1 MENIIFSSAHPDDIT
16 GSAGTMLRLKNRHKI
31 HMVDMTRGESGMLR
45 EKVSF
50 DECAAIRTAE
60 EEAVAKMLN
69 ADLHFLGE
77 KDIFGE
83 GFAGREVCERAAKLI
98 EELKP
103 RAIFLNW
110 PLDVHIDHVM
120 SNAII
125 FKALD
130 IATKRSGYDTE
141 LYFHEHTVQTKGF
154 NPDCFADITD
164 VFEERNKLIRLYKC
178 QNRNDFLVTCKTLDA
193 RFRGSRCNVMYA
205 EAFVAFYPEKLRT
218 RPTIFDELAAEKRG

>member
-16 GSAGTMLRLKNRHKI
+16 GSAGTMLRLKNRYKI

-83 GFAGREVCERAAKLI
+83 GFAGRPLSAPAPASSRISPVILSASEGSVSPSFQTTESNGPMRGLARRVVAPHRQCGAA
-98 EELKP
+98 P
-103 RAIFLNW
+103 
-110 PLDVHIDHVM
+110 V
-120 SNAII
+120 
-125 FKALD
+125 
-130 IATKRSGYDTE
+130 
-141 LYFHEHTVQTKGF
+141 
-154 NPDCFADITD
+154 
-164 VFEERNKLIRLYKC
+164 
-178 QNRNDFLVTCKTLDA
+178 
-193 RFRGSRCNVMYA
+193 
-205 EAFVAFYPEKLRT
+205 
-218 RPTIFDELAAEKRG
+218 